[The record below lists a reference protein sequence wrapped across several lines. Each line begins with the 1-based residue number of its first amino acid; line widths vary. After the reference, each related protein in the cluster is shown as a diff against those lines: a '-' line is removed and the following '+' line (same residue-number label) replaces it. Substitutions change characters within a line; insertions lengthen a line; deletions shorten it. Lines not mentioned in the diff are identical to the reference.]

1 MKLNEIRDNPGAHY
15 RAKRV
20 GRGIGSGKGK
30 TSGRGGKGQTARS
43 GVALNGFEGGQTPL
57 HRRLPK
63 RGFDN
68 GMFRPDFKVVNLGR
82 LQKALDDGRLKAEG
96 TLDGAALVAS
106 GILRRAGDGVRLL
119 AKGELRAALTIEVAG
134 ASKAAIAAVESAG
147 GKVVLRARRGRH
159 AEAGGD
165 RVGVTAIPRG
175 MRPVAEI
182 RAVLGRRGRLLR
194 QATG

>member
-63 RGFDN
+63 RGFN
-68 GMFRPDFKVVNLGR
+68 NKIFRKNFEVVNLGR
-82 LQKALDDGRLKAEG
+82 LQAAIDAGRLTIEAP
-96 TLDGAALVAS
+96 LDGDALIK
-106 GILRRAGDGVRLL
+106 GGLLNRLRDGVRLL
-119 AKGELRAALTIEVAG
+119 AKGEI
-134 ASKAAIAAVESAG
+134 
-147 GKVVLRARRGRH
+147 
-159 AEAGGD
+159 
-165 RVGVTAIPRG
+165 
-175 MRPVAEI
+175 
-182 RAVLGRRGRLLR
+182 
-194 QATG
+194 